1 MNDYRE
7 DIYKKYAN
15 DFKGAKS
22 SIDIKEIDDYWPTF
36 NYLFR
41 GWLPQDKNSFIVDL
55 GCGNGTILR
64 MLKHKAGYH
73 NVSGVDM
80 SESQVEQARQH
91 LDNIELDN
99 ALDYLKQSKKKY
111 DLIFA
116 IDIIEHL
123 NKQEVLDFINLC
135 YKNLRKGGRLILQT
149 PNATSPFQGDIR
161 YGDFTHELAF
171 TPNLLSQ
178 LLKRS
183 GFNVIETRESGPIPY
198 GYSMKSSI
206 RYILWK
212 IICLIYKV
220 ITIIEIGSSKNNIY
234 SRVFVQSAIKK

>member
-1 MNDYRE
+1 MNDYRK

-15 DFKGAKS
+15 DFKGAKNF
-22 SIDIKEIDDYWPTF
+22 IDTKEIDDYWPTF

-41 GWLPQDKNSFIVDL
+41 GWLPQDKDSSIVDL

-64 MLKHKAGYH
+64 MLKHKAGYQ
-73 NVSGVDM
+73 NVIGVDM

-91 LDNIELDN
+91 LENIELDN
-99 ALDYLKQSKKKY
+99 AIDYLKQSENKF

-123 NKQEVLDFINLC
+123 NKQEVLDFISLC

-183 GFNVIETRESGPIPY
+183 GFNDIETRESGPIPF
-198 GYSMKSSI
+198 GYSIKSSI
-206 RYILWK
+206 RYVLWK
-212 IICLIYKV
+212 IICLIYKF
-220 ITIIEIGSSKNNIY
+220 ITIIEVGSSQNSIF